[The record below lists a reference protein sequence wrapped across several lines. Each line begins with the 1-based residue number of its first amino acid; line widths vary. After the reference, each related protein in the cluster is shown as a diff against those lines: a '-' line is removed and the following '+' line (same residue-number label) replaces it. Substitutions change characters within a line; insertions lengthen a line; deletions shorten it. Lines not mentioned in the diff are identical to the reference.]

1 MNAFRSY
8 LTFDSVGSWNLW
20 HNLFGF
26 EEEETAGDL
35 LFFWLF
41 ELFIVGS
48 TVSYAWHWAQ
58 YIPSISG
65 VALPLGV
72 ANYIDVS
79 FMFNSIL
86 PYVNLGLI
94 TTFALLGLLR
104 VHRYAYMAAFL
115 LLHLQFVARYVL
127 GAIPHSSNVLGMA
140 VLGFALALIVFQ
152 RAAHRRKF
160 VLGYNY
166 FFIGLGYTL
175 AGFSKLVGTGIF
187 WSDGRHL
194 WMWIHEK
201 GVDSFAKF
209 GVLEFNWMQELA
221 LSSFSVATL
230 FLTIGLLSELAAVL
244 MWWRPLRTP
253 VVLAV
258 LGLHVGIYMVMGIMF
273 SITFAILVMLA
284 LPWARWIDAV
294 LPDSWAQRIRE
305 RADAADPANAPAE
318 RTPQATGAE
327 RV

>member
-1 MNAFRSY
+1 
-8 LTFDSVGSWNLW
+8 
-20 HNLFGF
+20 
-26 EEEETAGDL
+26 
-35 LFFWLF
+35 
-41 ELFIVGS
+41 
-48 TVSYAWHWAQ
+48 
-58 YIPSISG
+58 
-65 VALPLGV
+65 
-72 ANYIDVS
+72 
-79 FMFNSIL
+79 
-86 PYVNLGLI
+86 
-94 TTFALLGLLR
+94 
-104 VHRYAYMAAFL
+104 
-115 LLHLQFVARYVL
+115 
-127 GAIPHSSNVLGMA
+127 
-140 VLGFALALIVFQ
+140 
-152 RAAHRRKF
+152 
-160 VLGYNY
+160 
-166 FFIGLGYTL
+166 
-175 AGFSKLVGTGIF
+175 
-187 WSDGRHL
+187 
-194 WMWIHEK
+194 
-201 GVDSFAKF
+201 
-209 GVLEFNWMQELA
+209 MQELA

>member
-1 MNAFRSY
+1 MNTLLSY
-8 LTFDSVGSWNLW
+8 LTFDSAGSWNLW
-20 HNLFGF
+20 RNLFGF
-26 EEEETAGDL
+26 DEQETAGDIV
-35 LFFWLF
+35 FFWLF

-48 TVSYAWHWAQ
+48 TMSWAWYWAQ
-58 YIPSISG
+58 YIPRISDI
-65 VALPLGV
+65 VLPLGM

-79 FMFNSIL
+79 FMFNGTL
-86 PYVNLGLI
+86 PYVNAALISGL
-94 TTFALLGLLR
+94 AVLGLLR
-104 VHRYAYMAAFL
+104 VHRYAYMGAFL
-115 LLHLQFVARYVL
+115 LLHLQFASRYVL
-127 GAIPHSSNVLGMA
+127 GEIPHSSNVLGMA

-160 VLGYNY
+160 VIGYNY

-175 AGFSKLVGTGIF
+175 AGICKLIGTGMF

-201 GVDSFAKF
+201 GIDAFAKF
-209 GVLEFNWMQELA
+209 GVLEFNWIQEAA
-221 LSSFSVATL
+221 LNSFSVATL

-258 LGLHVGIYMVMGIMF
+258 IGLHVGIYMVMGIMF
-273 SITFAILVMLA
+273 SITFAILILLA

-294 LPDSWAQRIRE
+294 LPDAWAQRIRE
-305 RADAADPANAPAE
+305 RAHAAPPADTHAPRA
-318 RTPQATGAE
+318 PQAAGAE
-327 RV
+327 RA